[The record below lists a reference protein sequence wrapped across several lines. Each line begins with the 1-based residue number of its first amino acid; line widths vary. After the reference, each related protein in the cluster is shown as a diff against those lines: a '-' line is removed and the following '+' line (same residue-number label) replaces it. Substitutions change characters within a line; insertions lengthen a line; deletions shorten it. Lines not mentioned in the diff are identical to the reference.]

1 MKTHHCALGHLDIV
15 DQVFPPSR
23 FLKLIFWKTLSPVLT
38 ASSHYGNT
46 GCGVVKGEIQNK
58 KGFWLKINCSQME
71 LLNFENCSS
80 GKLSKIGHHFRK
92 QSSLK
97 NFLDDVWRRKLT
109 LKVKF
114 WHFLISPHKVNSLN
128 SIISFDYSWL
138 LAKNL
143 SNFVSL
149 PWKLYN
155 RYCHSSYIF

>member
-109 LKVKF
+109 LKVNF
-114 WHFLISPHKVNSLN
+114 WHFLTPPHYTYLFSK
-128 SIISFDYSWL
+128 IINYEAF
-138 LAKNL
+138 L
-143 SNFVSL
+143 S
-149 PWKLYN
+149 
-155 RYCHSSYIF
+155 